1 MCLPDRPLHRNHGKP
16 CKAGCGSRLKTGQIR
31 GGGEYCDKNKC
42 RKAAE
47 AAGDVKKHKIKHTGG
62 TSDSEN
68 RPSQVACTDIF
79 CRRDESF
86 VVPAWNRELHAMA
99 LHSSWSD
106 IIWQRMNFYEEVLAA
121 ECNVDLSDQHS
132 MAELRAKMAS
142 KYKLVWPAPPA
153 LAS

>member
-1 MCLPDRPLHRNHGKP
+1 
-16 CKAGCGSRLKTGQIR
+16 
-31 GGGEYCDKNKC
+31 
-42 RKAAE
+42 
-47 AAGDVKKHKIKHTGG
+47 
-62 TSDSEN
+62 
-68 RPSQVACTDIF
+68 
-79 CRRDESF
+79 
-86 VVPAWNRELHAMA
+86 MA